1 MARRRPLLAAGPVP
15 IGGGSTDTSPPRARR
30 PLRLGAMVGRAQGC
44 PPVDGMYGVQSELVF
59 TTPVDQHRSTT
70 TRAMA

>member
-1 MARRRPLLAAGPVP
+1 
-15 IGGGSTDTSPPRARR
+15 
-30 PLRLGAMVGRAQGC
+30 MVGSAQGC